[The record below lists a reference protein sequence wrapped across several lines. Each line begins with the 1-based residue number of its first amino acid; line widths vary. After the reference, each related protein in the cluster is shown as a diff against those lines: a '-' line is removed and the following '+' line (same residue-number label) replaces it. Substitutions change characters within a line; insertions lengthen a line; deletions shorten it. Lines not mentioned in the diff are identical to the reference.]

1 MEEWLEIILKL
12 VISLAASGLIGLER
26 EVTGHKAGI
35 RTQIL
40 VGIGSTSFIMLGV
53 YSDIEVSENGRILAG
68 LATGLGFLG
77 AGAIM
82 KEGLNVK
89 GLTTAASIWV
99 NASIGAAIGM
109 GEYLIGM
116 TAVVITLMVLSIF
129 AVIEK
134 YFRLK
139 PNDGHIYVN
148 MDHGKACLNDLITFL
163 EKKNIKID
171 NVRVISGDKQ
181 TKASLSV
188 CVGRTSKVY
197 QIIEELENWDSITE
211 VQWDDQDSSGPLNYL
226 DILRP

>member
-12 VISLAASGLIGLER
+12 LISLAASGLIGLER

-40 VGIGSTSFIMLGV
+40 VGVGSTSFIMLGV
-53 YSDIEVSENGRILAG
+53 YSEMDVSEQGRILAG

-109 GEYLIGM
+109 GEYIIGLS
-116 TAVVITLMVLSIF
+116 AVVITLIVLSVF
-129 AVIEK
+129 AIIERV
-134 YFRLK
+134 FRLK
-139 PNDGHIYVN
+139 QEEGTLVIRTNGPNSSIKEITRMIESKGVKVLN
-148 MDHGKACLNDLITFL
+148 MRIENAKSGPMLN
-163 EKKNIKID
+163 
-171 NVRVISGDKQ
+171 
-181 TKASLSV
+181 LSV
-188 CVGRTSKVY
+188 KIGRSGSAHRLIEDISMMDN
-197 QIIEELENWDSITE
+197 IIDVSW
-211 VQWDDQDSSGPLNYL
+211 QDNEDSGPLNYL
-226 DILRP
+226 ESI